1 MQETDVGYYFK
12 TVRCEWLELVVG
24 GVNVDYKDTKHE
36 LGRWRMCSLA
46 HGSQLCSSA
55 LWNVEHTTTGG
66 QIEISVW
73 GDVFLVWRWK
83 RIVILLSLKN
93 HETGVLTHSFCVNL
107 RLFLSFIIRLIK
119 SLIFIDLY
127 FVKTFYFNP
136 TMTQI
141 DLLYRIVTIYF
152 IKQ

>member
-12 TVRCEWLELVVG
+12 TVRREWLELVVG

-55 LWNVEHTTTGG
+55 LWNDEHATTGG

-73 GDVFLVWRWK
+73 GDVFLGWRWK
-83 RIVILLSLKN
+83 RIVIYFHWKTIKLVLKTCFFN
-93 HETGVLTHSFCVNL
+93 SSFL
-107 RLFLSFIIRLIK
+107 RKPTFIFKFNNPYSKITNIYWLVFCENILF
-119 SLIFIDLY
+119 
-127 FVKTFYFNP
+127 
-136 TMTQI
+136 
-141 DLLYRIVTIYF
+141 
-152 IKQ
+152 